1 MNMPE
6 FKENGFMVNEAFP
19 INNVAHLSLGIA
31 LDAYVS
37 TFRDI
42 SSNIFMFTDKSKY
55 SASQLHGG
63 GCVKHACGSITHF
76 QHFAELYI
84 KEILEN
90 VHPLLVVD
98 VGSKHSL
105 LYDLIKNNPYDK
117 DEIDKLHKIE
127 FRVALERICEL
138 ITKGNIGAQYKF
150 IKSYKSSLSKIN
162 DLRNRI
168 AHRGIYILGY
178 ESLDELFGVHILPF
192 LNEVLK
198 IDPSYKKDYIFRK
211 TKGGLIPFQEI
222 MNLFRSKGKYDI
234 KKIGLLK
241 EIARAVGKDDIY
253 EAPYMQFFNNEKIA
267 KINALAEFEEE
278 QGLGSANID
287 ECPVC
292 KQKTFVIYTEREYED
307 DEDDEYGDTVNAW
320 EYVYEA
326 KCVHCTFELNHSMND
341 IKIDNFDTSK
351 YIKYKQL

>member
-1 MNMPE
+1 MKIPE
-6 FKENGFMVNEAFP
+6 FKDNGFMVNEAFP

-37 TFRDI
+37 TFKDI
-42 SSNIFMFTDKSKY
+42 SGNIFLFTEKSKY
-55 SASQLHGG
+55 SNSQLYGG
-63 GCVKHACGSITHF
+63 GYVKHACESITHF

-84 KEILEN
+84 KDILEN

-105 LYDLIKNNPYDK
+105 LYDLINRNPYDK
-117 DEIDKLHKIE
+117 DEIDKLQKIE
-127 FRVALERICEL
+127 FSVALERICEL
-138 ITKGNIGAQYKF
+138 ITKGKIDAQYSF
-150 IKSYKSSLSKIN
+150 IKDYKSSLSKIN
-162 DLRNRI
+162 NLRNRI
-168 AHRGIYILGY
+168 AHRGIYILEY
-178 ESLDELFGVHILPF
+178 ESLDELFGIHILPF
-192 LNEVLK
+192 LNEVLM
-198 IDPSYKKDYIFRK
+198 IDSSYKKDYIFRK

-222 MNLFRSKGKYDI
+222 INLFSSKGKYDI

-241 EIARAVGKDDIY
+241 EIARAVGNDDIY

-278 QGLGSANID
+278 QGLGSAEVD
-287 ECPVC
+287 ECPIC
-292 KQKTFVIYTEREYED
+292 KQKTFVIYTERES
-307 DEDDEYGDTVNAW
+307 EDDEYGTPINAW

-326 KCVHCTFELNHSMND
+326 KCVHCTFELNHRMND
-341 IKIDNFDTSK
+341 IKIDGFDTSK